1 MNHFFNK
8 ENKMNQVMYKNYLIN
23 NSYSFSGK
31 TMYYN
36 VWKLD
41 EEGNP
46 FDVWGDSFRSIKQA
60 KNFINM
66 EVTQ

>member
-1 MNHFFNK
+1 MY
-8 ENKMNQVMYKNYLIN
+8 QLMYKNYLIN

-41 EEGNP
+41 EDENP
-46 FDVWGDSFRSIKQA
+46 YDAWGENFRSIKQA
-60 KNFINM
+60 KNFINT
-66 EVTQ
+66 ETT

>member
-1 MNHFFNK
+1 
-8 ENKMNQVMYKNYLIN
+8 MYKNYLIN

-41 EEGNP
+41 EDGNP
-46 FDVWGDSFRSIKQA
+46 YDAWGENFRSIKQA
-60 KNFINM
+60 KNFINT
-66 EVTQ
+66 EATQ